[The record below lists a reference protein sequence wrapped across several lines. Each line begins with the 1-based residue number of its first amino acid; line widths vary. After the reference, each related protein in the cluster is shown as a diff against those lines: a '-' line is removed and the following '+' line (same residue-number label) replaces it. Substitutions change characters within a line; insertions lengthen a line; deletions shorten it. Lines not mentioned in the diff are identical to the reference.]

1 MSIKSLL
8 LLLLLGAGAVQ
19 AGRATPGIQTWQTAQ
34 GAGVYYVPAPE
45 LPMVDIRI
53 VFDAGSSRDGDL
65 AGLAR
70 LTNGLLNQGAGG
82 LDADAISAGFESL
95 GAIYSPDAG
104 IDSASMQLRSLTDE
118 KLLSPA
124 LANFKRVL
132 SEPDFPP
139 AALERQRARTLIG
152 IQARRQSPGALAQD
166 AYMAA
171 VYGAHPYARPGIGTE
186 ATVEAIKREDI
197 IDFYR
202 RYYVARNAIIVI
214 VGALDRARAEQVAAR
229 LAAGLAAG
237 KPAPALPAVA
247 ALDAP
252 RERAIPHPA
261 QQTHILIGQPGV
273 RRGDADYFPLYVGNH
288 VLGGGGM
295 TSRLFDEVREQRGLS
310 YSVYSYFSPM
320 RLQGPFI
327 AGLQTKTEQ
336 AGEAL
341 RVLRDNI
348 RRFIEQGPTEAELA
362 RAKRNITGGYPLRI
376 DSNAKILD
384 YVAMIAYYKL
394 PLDYLATFNARV
406 EAVTQGQIRAAFQR
420 RLAPDRFVTV
430 MVGAGPEA
438 GGQDDP

>member
-1 MSIKSLL
+1 
-8 LLLLLGAGAVQ
+8 
-19 AGRATPGIQTWQTAQ
+19 
-34 GAGVYYVPAPE
+34 
-45 LPMVDIRI
+45 
-53 VFDAGSSRDGDL
+53 
-65 AGLAR
+65 
-70 LTNGLLNQGAGG
+70 
-82 LDADAISAGFESL
+82 
-95 GAIYSPDAG
+95 
-104 IDSASMQLRSLTDE
+104 
-118 KLLSPA
+118 
-124 LANFKRVL
+124 
-132 SEPDFPP
+132 
-139 AALERQRARTLIG
+139 
-152 IQARRQSPGALAQD
+152 
-166 AYMAA
+166 MAA
-171 VYGAHPYARPGIGTE
+171 AYGAHPYARPGIGTE
-186 ATVEAIKREDI
+186 ATVKAIKREDI

-202 RYYVARNAIIVI
+202 RYYVARNAIMVI
-214 VGALDRARAEQVAAR
+214 VGALDRERAEQVAAR

-237 KPAPALPAVA
+237 EPAPALPAVA
-247 ALDAP
+247 ALNAP
-252 RERAIPHPA
+252 QQRAIPHPA

-362 RAKRNITGGYPLRI
+362 RARRNITGGYPLRI

-438 GGQDDP
+438 GGQDSP

>member
-19 AGRATPGIQTWQTAQ
+19 AIRAAPEIQTWQTAG

-70 LTNGLLNQGAGG
+70 LTSGLLDQGADG
-82 LDADAISAGFESL
+82 LDADKISAGFESL
-95 GAIYSPDAG
+95 GAIYSPNAG
-104 IDSASMQLRSLTDE
+104 MDSASVQLRSLTDE

-124 LANFKRVL
+124 LDNFKRVL
-132 SEPDFPP
+132 SAPDFPP

-186 ATVEAIKREDI
+186 ATVRAIKREDI

-214 VGALDRARAEQVAAR
+214 VGALDRDRAEQVAAR

-237 KPAPALPAVA
+237 EPAPALPAVA
-247 ALDAP
+247 ALEAP
-252 RERAIPHPA
+252 QQRAIPHPA

-348 RRFIEQGPTEAELA
+348 RRFIEQGPTEAELTA
-362 RAKRNITGGYPLRI
+362 AKRNITGGYPLRI

-406 EAVTQGQIRAAFQR
+406 EAVTRRQIRAAFQR

-438 GGQDDP
+438 NGRDDP